1 MVVLGGMGSI
11 LGSVVGAIIL
21 TFLPETLRQFQSY
34 QDLIYGGLLVGL
46 LVLRPQGLLGKGKL
60 SLKFMIKKE

>member
-11 LGSVVGAIIL
+11 LGSVLGAIIL
-21 TFLPETLRQFQSY
+21 TVLPETLRQFQNY
-34 QDLIYGGLLVGL
+34 QDLIYGGLLVAL

-60 SLKFMIKKE
+60 SLKFLERKE